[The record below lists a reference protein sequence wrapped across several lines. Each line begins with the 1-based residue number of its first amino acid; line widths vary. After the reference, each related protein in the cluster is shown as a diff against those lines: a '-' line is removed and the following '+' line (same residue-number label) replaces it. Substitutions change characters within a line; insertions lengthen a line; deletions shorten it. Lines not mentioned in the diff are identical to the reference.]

1 MLGGCIAGFT
11 RATGITCVASI
22 TGISSVTGI
31 AGITSISS
39 VSGIA
44 GITCVTS
51 ISGIAGIT
59 RVTCI
64 ASVTCVAGIARVTGI
79 WLPII
84 RRVTIVTSARRG
96 QIFPPLG
103 NDFAFYVRINIR
115 SGCRAKDPLDPRW
128 QSARKT
134 RCICNTG
141 RHTFFGT
148 NTALCGRCTTPN
160 TPGLHTQ
167 TLGIRTRGSTF
178 TRAIGA
184 ITFTAAIAT
193 TGIATIPGA
202 VWATRPIS
210 ATVSAAIAAT
220 GTAAGAVI
228 SVTAAATRTAAAITA
243 AVTAAVTIAAAVAAT
258 VTIATAV
265 ALALCKCTFTGQI
278 ELRDIKRKWCRRN
291 RKGAKPENACCR
303 NSCTKAFIF
312 IRDQHRQLH
321 FNPVNFAFI

>member
-1 MLGGCIAGFT
+1 MLGRCIAGFT

-22 TGISSVTGI
+22 TGISSVSGI
-31 AGITSISS
+31 AGVTCIAS

-44 GITCVTS
+44 
-51 ISGIAGIT
+51 

-64 ASVTCVAGIARVTGI
+64 ASVAGIAGIARVTGI

-103 NDFAFYVRINIR
+103 NDFAFHVRINIR

-220 GTAAGAVI
+220 GAAAGAVI
-228 SVTAAATRTAAAITA
+228 SVTAAATGTAAA
-243 AVTAAVTIAAAVAAT
+243 V
-258 VTIATAV
+258 
-265 ALALCKCTFTGQI
+265 
-278 ELRDIKRKWCRRN
+278 
-291 RKGAKPENACCR
+291 
-303 NSCTKAFIF
+303 
-312 IRDQHRQLH
+312 
-321 FNPVNFAFI
+321 